1 MNYFSKIVTVYVLM
15 MMAVLILFVRY
26 NSKFVYNGRD
36 IIYYNDQL
44 HSIEKEYGEGQDEQ
58 ALEDKYGC
66 QIVLSKEVNNE
77 ELAYLYSKNAF
88 VLDLA
93 PNGDYIG
100 KVAWLDM
107 QENFNEARNS
117 FFMAAVMLW
126 AAVFAGGCLTFIIFY
141 FSFIKPVSAMKSFSE
156 QIAKGN
162 LDDTIPMHKNNLFG
176 GILEALDIMR
186 EELKISR
193 QKEIEAEVARKEMVT
208 QLSHDIKT
216 PVAIIKATC
225 EVMELKSRRRL
236 DIINS
241 DGAGAVN
248 SEEVKELTDNIEKV
262 ETITRKSHTITEIVN
277 NMIHATLEELD
288 KIEINVQEENAT
300 LIEDYFKSLKDYG
313 NIILKNNINPC
324 LIYMDRL
331 RMEQV
336 IDNVVGNSYKY
347 AGTDIEVSFDE
358 ISDVLMSEG
367 SKGAFIKIKIKDS
380 GEGVSEDD
388 LPLLA
393 EKYYRGA
400 NAKEGN
406 GYGLGMYLVKNYMDK
421 QGGGMEYYNDNGFV
435 VELLL
440 KKV

>member
-1 MNYFSKIVTVYVLM
+1 M
-15 MMAVLILFVRY
+15 
-26 NSKFVYNGRD
+26 
-36 IIYYNDQL
+36 
-44 HSIEKEYGEGQDEQ
+44 
-58 ALEDKYGC
+58 
-66 QIVLSKEVNNE
+66 NNE

-88 VLDLA
+88 VLDFA
-93 PNGDYIG
+93 PNGEYIG

-107 QENFNEARNS
+107 QENFNNARKK
-117 FFMAAVMLW
+117 FFGAAVVLW
-126 AAVFAGGCLTFIIFY
+126 AAVFAGGCLTFAVFY
-141 FSFIKPVSAMKSFSE
+141 FSFIKPVNRMKSFSE

-162 LDDTIPMHKNNLFG
+162 LDDVIPMHKNNLFG

-193 QKEIEAEVARKEMVT
+193 QNEIDAEVARKEMVT

-225 EVMELKSRRRL
+225 EVMELKSKRRL
-236 DIINS
+236 EIINS
-241 DGAGAVN
+241 EGSGDIN
-248 SEEVKELTDNIEKV
+248 SEEVKELKDNIDKV
-262 ETITRKSHTITEIVN
+262 ETITRKSHTITDIVN

-288 KIEINVQEENAT
+288 KIEINVIEENAT

-313 NIILKNNINPC
+313 NIILINNINPC

-347 AGTDIEVSFDE
+347 ANTDIEVSFSE
-358 ISDVLMSEG
+358 ISDVLMSDG

-380 GEGVSEDD
+380 GPGVSDDD

-393 EKYYRGA
+393 EKYFRGE

-421 QGGGMEYYNDNGFV
+421 QGGGMEYYNENGFV